1 VWGVRATGLWIPFS
15 VVTLYYVVVAL
26 LAWYLLRTFP
36 GVATMVPIG
45 SIDHVVHGEVGLEQ
59 LLKPITHQAAQNV
72 GTLTIALASSLVLMI
87 PVSWTYVLTHDVKE
101 VEASFVQTIIVLPV
115 VVAGIAMIVQ
125 HSVALAFSLAG
136 IVAAVRFRFALETP
150 SQAVFI
156 FAAITVG
163 LAAGIGALEVAALVS
178 VAFVYVTMLL
188 WKLDYGDQLGGRFL
202 SLFTGRRGDD

>member
-1 VWGVRATGLWIPFS
+1 MRATGLWIPFS
-15 VVTLYYVVVAL
+15 VVTLYYFLVAAIGWL
-26 LAWYLLRTFP
+26 LLQTFP
-36 GVATMVPIG
+36 WLAEHVPVG
-45 SIDHVVHGEVGLEQ
+45 SIDHILHGEPQGLDKLLTPVVHQAEQ
-59 LLKPITHQAAQNV
+59 NIA
-72 GTLTIALASSLVLMI
+72 TLSLALVLSLTLMV
-87 PVSWTYVLTHDVKE
+87 PVSWTYVLTQDAKD
-101 VEASFVQTIIVLPV
+101 VEASFVQTIIVLPI

-136 IVAAVRFRFALETP
+136 IVAAVRFRFALEMP

-188 WKLDYGDQLGGRFL
+188 WRLDYGDRLGGRFL
-202 SLFTGRRGDD
+202 SLFTGRRGED